1 MNLEN
6 LIENVLE
13 KLKTVAKSE
22 TVIGEQFKLGDY
34 ICVPIVKI
42 SLGFGGAGGEGD
54 ANPKA
59 GGTGVG
65 KATGTGGGT
74 GGGVTIEPI
83 GFLVNRGEDIA
94 ILNVER
100 KNKGLA
106 GVVDKMP
113 DLLDKMMDLKK
124 KKDENK
130 NTNDNESKG

>member
-6 LIENVLE
+6 LIDNVLE

-22 TVIGEQFKLGDY
+22 TVIGEQFKLGDFT
-34 ICVPIVKI
+34 CVPIVKI

-54 ANPKA
+54 ANPKTP
-59 GGTGVG
+59 GSGVG

-83 GFLVNRGEDIA
+83 GFLINKGDDIT

-113 DLLDKMMDLKK
+113 NLLDKMMDLKK
-124 KKDENK
+124 KKDAEK
-130 NTNDNESKG
+130 NDDNESKG